1 VYVSAHLTSV
11 CRRMGISVQPARLRT
26 GRDKGPIERFFRTLR
41 ESLLEALPGYK
52 GPDVYSRGLNPE
64 GDAFLFLDELDAII
78 REWVAVVYH
87 HRPNRDLVEPR
98 LPGLP
103 VSPAMMFEHG
113 VARAGYVEIP
123 RDPHLALEF
132 LDVKY
137 RPVHHYGVE
146 LNGCRYNGNALDSF
160 RDKTSPYL
168 GEADGRWPIHFDPD
182 DITRAYFRHPSERTW
197 HALDWEHRPMLD
209 APFSL
214 EALEFARRAA
224 AAKYTY
230 PDDRL
235 ALRDLLSRWNLGL
248 DMTRS
253 ERRMALRM
261 AREQAAIE
269 LPDLGAEQQASQL
282 ASVRKVLDA
291 PEEPPGEDETHTRAW
306 DGMAGDDDDP
316 EELDLIPP
324 RAAGGQDPGG
334 DSDDDFYSTAIKDTD
349 GD

>member
-1 VYVSAHLTSV
+1 MWS
-11 CRRMGISVQPARLRT
+11 
-26 GRDKGPIERFFRTLR
+26 KGPIERFFRTLR

-113 VARAGYVEIP
+113 DARAGYVEIP

-182 DITRAYFRHPSERTW
+182 DITRAYFRHPSERTR

-224 AAKYTY
+224 SAKYTY

-235 ALRDLLSRWNLGL
+235 ALRDLLNRWNLGL

-269 LPDLGAEQQASQL
+269 LPDLSAEQQASQL
-282 ASVRKVLDA
+282 AAVRKVLDA
-291 PEEPPGEDETHTRAW
+291 PEEPPGEGETQTRAW

-349 GD
+349 DD